1 MRFRAGGQGIK
12 RERYGRKSVSAAPY
26 FQTCFKSFVAAR
38 KGWYDAGKRRFRM
51 DKWQKRFFDLA
62 RLVATWSKDPSSQ
75 VGAVIVDDK
84 KRIVSVGF
92 NGLPIGV
99 EDTKERLENREIK
112 YELIV
117 HAEANAILTAPKS
130 VAGCTIY
137 VYPYLPC
144 SRCAGAIIQ
153 SGIKRVIVEDRPIPE
168 RWRANFDL
176 AKTILTEAGVEV
188 DIVPLDE

>member
-1 MRFRAGGQGIK
+1 MIQVNACFVYPVYDKNKRVKLQGG
-12 RERYGRKSVSAAPY
+12 
-26 FQTCFKSFVAAR
+26 C
-38 KGWYDAGKRRFRM
+38 M
-51 DKWQKRFFDLA
+51 NKWQRRFFDLA
-62 RLVATWSKDPSSQ
+62 RLIATWSKDPSSQ

-92 NGLPIGV
+92 NGLPMGV
-99 EDTKERLENREIK
+99 EDTAERLNTRELK

-130 VAGCTIY
+130 VSGCTIY

-153 SGIKRVIVEDRPIPE
+153 SGIKRVVVEDRPIPD
-168 RWRANFDL
+168 RWLENLTL

-188 DIVPLDE
+188 QIVPSDREEKQ

>member
-1 MRFRAGGQGIK
+1 
-12 RERYGRKSVSAAPY
+12 
-26 FQTCFKSFVAAR
+26 
-38 KGWYDAGKRRFRM
+38 M

-99 EDTKERLENREIK
+99 EDTVERLNKRELK

-117 HAEANAILTAPKS
+117 HAETNAILTAPKS
-130 VAGCTIY
+130 VSGCTIY

-153 SGIKRVIVEDRPIPE
+153 SGIKRVVVEDRPIPE
-168 RWRANFDL
+168 RWIENFNL
-176 AKTILTEAGVEV
+176 ASSILKEAGVDV
-188 DIVPLDE
+188 VIVPAED

>member
-1 MRFRAGGQGIK
+1 
-12 RERYGRKSVSAAPY
+12 
-26 FQTCFKSFVAAR
+26 
-38 KGWYDAGKRRFRM
+38 M

-99 EDTKERLENREIK
+99 EDTVERLNNRELK

-130 VAGCTIY
+130 VAECTIY

-153 SGIKRVIVEDRPIPE
+153 SGIKKVVVPDLEIPE
-168 RWRANFDL
+168 RWIDNFNL
-176 AKTILTEAGVEV
+176 SKTVLEEAGVEV
-188 DIVPLDE
+188 LIVHLDE

>member
-1 MRFRAGGQGIK
+1 MN
-12 RERYGRKSVSAAPY
+12 
-26 FQTCFKSFVAAR
+26 
-38 KGWYDAGKRRFRM
+38 
-51 DKWQKRFFDLA
+51 KWQKRFFDLA
-62 RLVATWSKDPSSQ
+62 KLVATWSKDPSSQ

-99 EDTKERLENREIK
+99 KDTEERLNTREIK

-137 VYPYLPC
+137 VHPYLPC

-153 SGIKRVIVEDRPIPE
+153 SGIKKVVVEDRPIPE
-168 RWRANFDL
+168 RWLNNFML
-176 AKTILTEAGVEV
+176 AKSILEEAGVEIE
-188 DIVPLDE
+188 IVAQDEEAKN

>member
-1 MRFRAGGQGIK
+1 
-12 RERYGRKSVSAAPY
+12 
-26 FQTCFKSFVAAR
+26 
-38 KGWYDAGKRRFRM
+38 M

-99 EDTKERLENREIK
+99 ADTADRLNKRELK

-130 VAGCTIY
+130 VSDCTIY

-153 SGIKRVIVEDRPIPE
+153 SGIKRVVVEDRPIPE
-168 RWRANFDL
+168 RWLENFNL
-176 AKTILTEAGVEV
+176 AKSILEEAGVEV
-188 DIVPLDE
+188 CIVPAES

>member
-1 MRFRAGGQGIK
+1 
-12 RERYGRKSVSAAPY
+12 
-26 FQTCFKSFVAAR
+26 
-38 KGWYDAGKRRFRM
+38 M

-62 RLVATWSKDPSSQ
+62 RLVATWSKDPSSR

-99 EDTKERLENREIK
+99 EDTVERLNKRELK

-117 HAEANAILTAPKS
+117 HAETNAILTAPKS
-130 VAGCTIY
+130 VSGCTIY

-153 SGIKRVIVEDRPIPE
+153 SGIKRVVVEDRPIPE
-168 RWRANFDL
+168 RWIENFNL
-176 AKTILTEAGVEV
+176 ASSILKEAGVDV
-188 DIVPLDE
+188 VIVPAED

>member
-1 MRFRAGGQGIK
+1 
-12 RERYGRKSVSAAPY
+12 
-26 FQTCFKSFVAAR
+26 
-38 KGWYDAGKRRFRM
+38 M

-99 EDTKERLENREIK
+99 EDTVERLNNRELK
-112 YELIV
+112 YEWIV

-130 VAGCTIY
+130 VAECTIY

-153 SGIKRVIVEDRPIPE
+153 SGIKKVVVPDLEIPE
-168 RWRANFDL
+168 RWIDNFNL
-176 AKTILTEAGVEV
+176 SKTVLEEAGVEV
-188 DIVPLDE
+188 LIVPLDE

>member
-1 MRFRAGGQGIK
+1 MAEKI
-12 RERYGRKSVSAAPY
+12 
-26 FQTCFKSFVAAR
+26 
-38 KGWYDAGKRRFRM
+38 
-51 DKWQKRFFDLA
+51 FDLA
-62 RLVATWSKDPSSQ
+62 RLIATWSKDPSSQ

-99 EDTKERLENREIK
+99 EDTADRLNKRELK

-130 VAGCTIY
+130 VSGCTIY

-153 SGIKRVIVEDRPIPE
+153 SGIKRVVVEDRPIPE
-168 RWRANFDL
+168 RWTENFNL
-176 AKTILTEAGVEV
+176 ARSVWKKPGSKSVLFPWKTSSLMIFFLKTEVFIISRCFSLRRV
-188 DIVPLDE
+188 T

>member
-1 MRFRAGGQGIK
+1 
-12 RERYGRKSVSAAPY
+12 
-26 FQTCFKSFVAAR
+26 
-38 KGWYDAGKRRFRM
+38 M
-51 DKWQKRFFDLA
+51 DKWQKRLIDLA

-99 EDTKERLENREIK
+99 EDTVERLNNRELK

-130 VAGCTIY
+130 VAECTIY

-153 SGIKRVIVEDRPIPE
+153 SGIKKVVVPDLEIPE
-168 RWRANFDL
+168 RWIDNFNL
-176 AKTILTEAGVEV
+176 SKTVLEEAGVEV
-188 DIVPLDE
+188 LIVPLDE

>member
-1 MRFRAGGQGIK
+1 MN
-12 RERYGRKSVSAAPY
+12 
-26 FQTCFKSFVAAR
+26 
-38 KGWYDAGKRRFRM
+38 
-51 DKWQKRFFDLA
+51 KWQRRFFDLA
-62 RLVATWSKDPSSQ
+62 RLIATWSKDPSSQ

-92 NGLPIGV
+92 NGLPMGV
-99 EDTKERLENREIK
+99 EDTAERLNTRELK

-130 VAGCTIY
+130 VSGCTIY

-153 SGIKRVIVEDRPIPE
+153 SGIKRVVVEDRPIPD
-168 RWRANFDL
+168 RWLENFTL

-188 DIVPLDE
+188 QIVPSDREEKH

>member
-1 MRFRAGGQGIK
+1 
-12 RERYGRKSVSAAPY
+12 
-26 FQTCFKSFVAAR
+26 
-38 KGWYDAGKRRFRM
+38 M

-153 SGIKRVIVEDRPIPE
+153 SGIKRVVVEDRPIPE
-168 RWRANFDL
+168 RWQANFEL
-176 AKTILTEAGVEV
+176 AKRILTEAGVEI
-188 DIVPLDE
+188 DIVPVDE

>member
-1 MRFRAGGQGIK
+1 
-12 RERYGRKSVSAAPY
+12 
-26 FQTCFKSFVAAR
+26 
-38 KGWYDAGKRRFRM
+38 M

-130 VAGCTIY
+130 VSGCTIY

-168 RWRANFDL
+168 RWQANFDL
-176 AKTILTEAGVEV
+176 AKKILTEAGVEV

>member
-1 MRFRAGGQGIK
+1 
-12 RERYGRKSVSAAPY
+12 
-26 FQTCFKSFVAAR
+26 
-38 KGWYDAGKRRFRM
+38 M

-99 EDTKERLENREIK
+99 ADTADRLNKRELK

-130 VAGCTIY
+130 VSGCTIY

-153 SGIKRVIVEDRPIPE
+153 SGIKRVVVEDRPIPE
-168 RWRANFDL
+168 RWTENFHL
-176 AKTILTEAGVEV
+176 AKSILEEAGVEV
-188 DIVPLDE
+188 CIVPAES

>member
-1 MRFRAGGQGIK
+1 
-12 RERYGRKSVSAAPY
+12 
-26 FQTCFKSFVAAR
+26 
-38 KGWYDAGKRRFRM
+38 M

-99 EDTKERLENREIK
+99 EDTVERLNNRELK

-130 VAGCTIY
+130 VAECTIY

-153 SGIKRVIVEDRPIPE
+153 SGIKKVVVPDLEIPE
-168 RWRANFDL
+168 RWIDNFNL
-176 AKTILTEAGVEV
+176 SKTVLEEAGVEV
-188 DIVPLDE
+188 LIVPLDE